1 VLVEQLGVRAGLV
14 SLAACYALMAAAAIR
29 SVSRRAMTALI
40 FGTALLLGGLA
51 LPAVRA
57 PTFWL
62 NGGFM
67 GVTAVPPAGTAFL
80 AEDLEGTVGV
90 LRYKGVLS
98 LAVNGVI
105 VAQDTRADLWDLLL
119 KAHLP
124 LLLHEN
130 PRKVALVGLGAG
142 VSAGAVLSHDVERVD
157 CAEIAAQV
165 VPAHRLFAAVNGRC
179 WEDPR
184 LNLIINDGRHVLA
197 TTPERYDVISV
208 DPTDPPVV
216 YQYSRDFF
224 AVCRERLAPG
234 GIMVQWLPLFH
245 LSTEHLRI
253 VMQAFAQVF
262 PGTSVWYDGT
272 SVLLVGGLDGAP
284 AVDPERLRQRL
295 GSPRVQR
302 NLAPIRNP
310 DAELLLAT
318 YVCGPEGL
326 RRMIGAG
333 VPENTDDRPYL
344 ESAVLLS
351 GKLLDASLADNLQL
365 LLDQWETAGAPPSSK
380 RELMRDLLAARIERL
395 REGDGRLAERARQII
410 ERHKLPQPEWEALDV
425 FLL

>member
-1 VLVEQLGVRAGLV
+1 
-14 SLAACYALMAAAAIR
+14 
-29 SVSRRAMTALI
+29 
-40 FGTALLLGGLA
+40 
-51 LPAVRA
+51 VRA

-124 LLLHEN
+124 MLLHEQ
-130 PRKVALVGLGAG
+130 PERVALVGLGAG
-142 VSAGAVLSHDVERVD
+142 VSAGAVLAYDEVARVD

-165 VPAHRLFAAVNGRC
+165 VPAHKLFGAVNGRC

-184 LNLIINDGRHVLA
+184 LRVVINDGRHVLA
-197 TTPERYDVISV
+197 TSTERYQVISV

-224 AVCRERLAPG
+224 QVCHDKLEPG
-234 GIMVQWLPLFH
+234 GLMVQWLPLFH
-245 LSTEHLRI
+245 LSVEHLRI
-253 VMQAFAQVF
+253 VMQAFARVF
-262 PGTSVWYDGT
+262 PETSVWYDGT
-272 SVLLVGGLDGAP
+272 SVLLVGSRDRPL
-284 AVDPERLRQRL
+284 AVDAGRLRSRL
-295 GSPRVQR
+295 ARPRVQA
-302 NLAPIRNP
+302 NLEPIGKP
-310 DAELLLAT
+310 DAELVLAT
-318 YVCGPEGL
+318 YVCGAEGL
-326 RRMIGAG
+326 RRQLGPD
-333 VPENTDDRPYL
+333 VPDNSDDQPYL
-344 ESAVLLS
+344 ESTILMS
-351 GKLLDASLADNLQL
+351 GRLASASLADNLQL
-365 LLDQWETAGAPPSSK
+365 LLDAYEVEGPAPSPAQRDK
-380 RELMRDLLAARIERL
+380 RQLMRALLAARIELL
-395 REGDGRLAERARQII
+395 REGDAKLAERAREII
-410 ERHKLPQPEWEALDV
+410 TRHKVTEQQWAALDV